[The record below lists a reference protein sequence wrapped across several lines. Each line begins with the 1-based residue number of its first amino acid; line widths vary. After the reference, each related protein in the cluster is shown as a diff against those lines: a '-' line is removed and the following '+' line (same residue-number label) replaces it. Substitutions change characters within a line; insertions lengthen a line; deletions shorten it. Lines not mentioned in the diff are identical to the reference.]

1 MNYDELVKSLH
12 KCKPETNC
20 TSCPMRYEEEVEQS
34 LFRVGCCAI
43 EAADVIELL
52 NKLYHSAEAD
62 HVTMRNAYIA
72 EHDARIEEIK
82 RHCPHYIRNVHDRG
96 DDSLCRKFGC
106 EVKELPRWIPVTER
120 LPEEYTDVLC
130 YYEYFRYG
138 DYNCMFRTI
147 DRGYFGN
154 GRWGGEAGQGCK
166 NKVLAWMPLP
176 TPPKENSD
184 D

>member
-1 MNYDELVKSLH
+1 MYDNLVRELQCCPDGEEGCSRCEYRTSLH
-12 KCKPETNC
+12 CRETL
-20 TSCPMRYEEEVEQS
+20 MRQAAD
-34 LFRVGCCAI
+34 AI
-43 EAADVIELL
+43 EELQAQIDGWIEQERKALL
-52 NKLYHSAEAD
+52 KS
-62 HVTMRNAYIA
+62 VP
-72 EHDARIEEIK
+72 K
-82 RHCPHYIRNVHDRG
+82 
-96 DDSLCRKFGC
+96 
-106 EVKELPRWIPVTER
+106 WIPVKER

-176 TPPKENSD
+176 VPPKEKIE
-184 D
+184 